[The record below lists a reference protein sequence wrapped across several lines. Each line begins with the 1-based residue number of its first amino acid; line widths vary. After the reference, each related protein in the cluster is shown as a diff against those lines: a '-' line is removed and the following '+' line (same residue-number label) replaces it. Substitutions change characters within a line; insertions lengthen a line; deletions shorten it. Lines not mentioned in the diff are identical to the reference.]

1 MAFPLVAGLFLVF
14 AMSLGG
20 VGSMGTLRGATKKS
34 GQKKKEGD
42 ENEANNK
49 PEDSKPRRWWP
60 TTPAEGVG
68 VIFSLGFIALLASWL
83 FGGSAKKRG
92 RRRRK

>member
-1 MAFPLVAGLFLVF
+1 MPAPLLVSALATVIFLAVTGIIK
-14 AMSLGG
+14 APKE
-20 VGSMGTLRGATKKS
+20 AEKKS
-34 GQKKKEGD
+34 GQKKKEGA

-49 PEDSKPRRWWP
+49 PEESKPRRWWP

-68 VIFSLGFIALLASWL
+68 AIFSLGFIALLASWL
-83 FGGSAKKRG
+83 FGGAAKKRG